1 MGAAEAFQLAMLVLP
16 LIRQLIA
23 GNPSKAEEIAIDL
36 EAAGEAVARAQTE
49 GRDLTADELRAFAD
63 VRNAALTCLQKVL
76 RGGDR

>member
-36 EAAGEAVARAQTE
+36 EAAGEAVARAQAE